1 MTFEQL
7 SPRDKQIV
15 ELLALGFTNADIAA
29 DLGSTI
35 SAIESRVHRLC
46 MLAGAERRMR
56 LILHFY
62 ELHPRAAQGNLLAHK
77 F

>member
-7 SPRDKQIV
+7 SPKDKQIV

-35 SAIESRVHRLC
+35 SAIESRLHRLS
-46 MLAGAERRMR
+46 LYVGAERRMR

-62 ELHPRAAQGNLLAHK
+62 ELHPRAAQGNLLARK

>member
-15 ELLALGFTNADIAA
+15 ELLALGFSYNEIAD

-35 SAIESRVHRLC
+35 SAIKSSVHRLC
-46 MLAGAERRMR
+46 MHAGAERRMR

-62 ELHPRAAQGNLLAHK
+62 ELHPRTAQPKLLARK